1 MAKGKGLRKLPGSFV
16 DGKPQPSLYTTDPT
30 IATPSQLTAIAKN
43 IKEARRQVRGSKPKI
58 NVPGG
63 FVKTELQK
71 ANTSSPEPSIGAIKA
86 AIANARDEI
95 KGKKKDISVGGGSIK
110 TTLEPASTSAPKR
123 GTRLSAVAG
132 GRTKKAG
139 SGRTIADPIISGGKV
154 HTSKINPKFD
164 RLDALTAAQKKSMS
178 MERQR
183 IDALGQVALEN
194 EDYLLALEAMNRKQ
208 LVEPEQN
215 RMRALYRRFD
225 HYYHPGTFTLGGA
238 DHWAEDPSARLSGRS
253 HVSVNLHSSYVS
265 IPASLQAVTP
275 VVNYVPTGPSMAERN
290 QAARRERIFYAWWDA
305 NDFDLRLEEACLLK
319 ALYGTTAAKIYWD
332 PVKKMPRVQ
341 IVDTPENLYLGY
353 GNSDYS
359 RIDWAI
365 YSYGLSPQAVL
376 EDFGVD
382 VIPVRD
388 GNQWFPYTSS
398 STHDDPIASIYL
410 NSYHRDPIRYQTAY
424 DQMKIEVIDYWYKHA
439 TEPGKAPLVC
449 NALIVG
455 NTVVKRT
462 EHPEFEGVIP
472 YVLLRNSM
480 IPGSPYGKPE
490 LYDIEQLLREKD
502 EKITAQA
509 QMIHSVVGGQM
520 WQLVGAEAPDEVPAN
535 AIPKPNQVATP
546 GAGNRIE
553 SINPFIP
560 QFQVEDYNKRI
571 DRELAV
577 ASGLND
583 LLLGLAPSSVLGSS
597 RAIAQLM
604 ANYEARIS
612 PKRKILY
619 SWVNQVWELCARI
632 WENKDR
638 AVGNIINGE
647 YTLAITPPELTPRD
661 TIELAQTAINLVQNR
676 LWSAERAMDRMGVSD
691 PEGEK
696 DMIRDEQ
703 TDATLNP
710 AAVQTMGALIQMF
723 AQMQQQPPA
732 AAEQQAQAGQARA
745 MEAMASLNPPAGGTE
760 MLNSPSEQGNPP
772 QESLPQNAQGGG
784 ADLMAMLQAAQGGV
798 PQQGGE

>member
-1 MAKGKGLRKLPGSFV
+1 MPKDKLKKLSGSFV
-16 DGKPQPSLYTTDPT
+16 NGKEVPSMITTDPNVVT
-30 IATPSQLTAIAKN
+30 PEIIAGIKSAMDRARKEIRGEEQTNVKSTGKPVKTSLEAASTKRREKRQPVPSVVKNRAAKPAGKGIKTVPDAVVSGGRVRSTKINMPIEKMPSLTA
-43 IKEARRQVRGSKPKI
+43 
-58 NVPGG
+58 
-63 FVKTELQK
+63 LQ
-71 ANTSSPEPSIGAIKA
+71 
-86 AIANARDEI
+86 R
-95 KGKKKDISVGGGSIK
+95 
-110 TTLEPASTSAPKR
+110 
-123 GTRLSAVAG
+123 
-132 GRTKKAG
+132 
-139 SGRTIADPIISGGKV
+139 
-154 HTSKINPKFD
+154 
-164 RLDALTAAQKKSMS
+164 KSLN

-183 IDALGQVALEN
+183 LNAIGEVAEEN
-194 EDYLLALEAMNRKQ
+194 EYYNVMAEAMNKKQ

-215 RMRALYRRFD
+215 RMRALYRRYD
-225 HYYHPGTFTLGGA
+225 HYFHPQTFTLGGA

-253 HVSVNLHSSYVS
+253 HVSVNVHASYVQ

-275 VVNYVPTGPSMAERN
+275 VVNYVPTGPTTEERD
-290 QAARRERIFYAWWDA
+290 QASRRERLFYAWWDA
-305 NDFDLRLEEACLLK
+305 NDMDLRLEEAALLK
-319 ALYGTTAAKIYWD
+319 SLYGTTAGKVYWD
-332 PVKKMPRVQ
+332 PIKKMPRVQ

-353 GNSDYS
+353 GTSDYT
-359 RIDWAI
+359 RVDWAL
-365 YSYGLSPQAVL
+365 YSYGLSPQAAM
-376 EDFGVD
+376 EDYGIN

-388 GNQWFPYTSS
+388 GEQWFPYTSA

-410 NSYHRDPIRYQTAY
+410 NSYHRDPVRYQTAY
-424 DQMKIEVIDYWYKHA
+424 DQMKIEVMDYWYKHP
-439 TEPGKAPLVC
+439 TTPGKPPLVC
-449 NALIVG
+449 NVIIVG
-455 NTVVKRT
+455 NTIVKKT
-462 EHPEFEGVIP
+462 EHPELEGVIP
-472 YVLLRNSM
+472 YIMLRNSM

-577 ASGLND
+577 VSGLND

-619 SWVNQVWELCARI
+619 AWIQNVWEVCARM
-632 WENKDR
+632 WEIKDK
-638 AVGNIINGE
+638 AVSNILDGE
-647 YTLAITPPELTPRD
+647 YSISITPPELTPRD

-676 LWSAERAMDRMGVSD
+676 LWSSERAMDRMGVSD

-696 DMIRDEQ
+696 DLIRDEQ

-710 AAVQTMGALIQMF
+710 AAVQTMATLIQMF
-723 AQMQQQPPA
+723 NQMQQQAP
-732 AAEQQAQAGQARA
+732 QQATQQAEAGRA
-745 MEAMASLNPPAGGTE
+745 SALEAMASLNPPAPGSP
-760 MLNSPSEQGNPP
+760 MLNAASEQGNPP
-772 QESLPQNAQGGG
+772 PEALPENAQPGAAELAALLGGN
-784 ADLMAMLQAAQGGV
+784 
-798 PQQGGE
+798 E